1 MKRIISVI
9 LTVLLVS
16 ALAFTFAVSAED
28 EFALSVKLPET
39 FEADSTIEFSVT
51 VDKIPAGCVGAQ
63 IAFDFEGIE
72 IEADG
77 VVAKCTVEGGEI
89 DFFKVEDGVV
99 DGVIGDWKT
108 EVKAGLTVTFT
119 AKVLPDA
126 KEIKITTHDN
136 LEADGALAPVV
147 TAKST
152 LKSGDAPVVTLDG
165 IDTTGWTYVDG
176 VETGIWQ
183 SEDKNQDVGTYYYNA
198 GKVDGKYVIEFLFK
212 GELSGTADSYGNGFG
227 TNVRVWFHSNKNAEG
242 TEQIT
247 YNSFID
253 VSYNGTEMVNR
264 IAKNAATD
272 ANKAEVVYGY
282 DDEKP
287 YTVTT
292 IVPTAKDGVYVK
304 IELTEIP
311 NVVDNN
317 DVEGILTVSNKP
329 EGKENNALYAD
340 QYKTPYNGWDTNY
353 TVHFY
358 TDAPIDESSEEP
370 SEEPSVEP
378 SEEPSEESSVE
389 PSVEPS
395 EDESSKTS
403 PTTGDLGIA
412 AIALLGVIA
421 AAGVVVVRKV
431 R

>member
-16 ALAFTFAVSAED
+16 ALALTFAVSAED

-72 IEADG
+72 IKADG
-77 VVAKCTVEGGEI
+77 VVAECTAEGGEI

-99 DGVIGDWKT
+99 DGVIGDWKN
-108 EVKAGLTVTFT
+108 EIKAGLTVTFT
-119 AKVLPDA
+119 AKVLSGA
-126 KEIKITTHDN
+126 KKITITTQDG
-136 LEADGALAPVV
+136 LEADGAYAAVV

-152 LKSGDAPVVTLDG
+152 LKSGDEPVITLDN

-176 VETGIWQ
+176 INTGIWQ
-183 SEDKNQDVGTYYYNA
+183 SETENDIGAYYYNA

-212 GELSGTADSYGNGFG
+212 GELSGTADSNGNGKG
-227 TNVRVWFHSNKNAEG
+227 TNFRVWFHSNKNADG
-242 TEQIT
+242 ADQIT

-253 VSYNGTEMVNR
+253 VAYNGTGFINR
-264 IAKNAATD
+264 FMKNTVAD
-272 ANKAEVVYGY
+272 ANKAEPVYGWN
-282 DDEKP
+282 DEKP

-292 IVPTAKDGVYVK
+292 IVPTAKDGAYVK

-329 EGKENNALYAD
+329 EGKDNDALYAD
-340 QYKTPYNGWDTNY
+340 KFRTPYSGWDTNY

-358 TDAPIDESSEEP
+358 DEEPIDESSEEP

-378 SEEPSEESSVE
+378 SEEPSAESSVE
-389 PSVEPS
+389 PSK
-395 EDESSKTS
+395 DESKTS

>member
-51 VDKIPAGCVGAQ
+51 VDKIPAGCVGAPLT
-63 IAFDFEGIE
+63 FDFEGID

-99 DGVIGDWKT
+99 DGVIGDWKN
-108 EVKAGLTVTFT
+108 EIKAGLTITFKG
-119 AKVLPDA
+119 KVVSGA
-126 KEIKITTHDN
+126 KEIKITTHEG
-136 LEADGALAPVV
+136 LEADGVVAAVV

-152 LKSGDAPVVTLDG
+152 LKSGDEPVVTLDG

-176 VETGIWQ
+176 IETGLWQ
-183 SEDKNQDVGTYYYNA
+183 GETDQDVGTYYYKA

-212 GELSGTADSYGNGFG
+212 GELSGTPESFGNGNG
-227 TNVRVWFHSNKNAEG
+227 TNVRVWFHSNKNADG
-242 TEQIT
+242 ADQIT

-253 VSYNGTEMVNR
+253 VSYNGIEMVNR
-264 IAKNAATD
+264 FLKNSVTD

-311 NVVDNN
+311 NVIDND

-329 EGKENNALYAD
+329 EGKGNNALYAD
-340 QYKTPYNGWDTNY
+340 QYKTPYSGWDTNY
-353 TVHFY
+353 AVHFY
-358 TDAPIDESSEEP
+358 TDAPIEESSEEP

-378 SEEPSEESSVE
+378 SVEPSEEPSVE

-395 EDESSKTS
+395 EDESKTS

>member
-16 ALAFTFAVSAED
+16 ALALTFAVSAED

-77 VVAKCTVEGGEI
+77 VVANCTVEGGEI

-108 EVKAGLTVTFT
+108 EIKAGLTVTFK
-119 AKVLPDA
+119 AKVLSGV
-126 KEIKITTHDN
+126 KEITITTHDD
-136 LEADGALAPVV
+136 LEADGAPAAVV
-147 TAKST
+147 TAKSA
-152 LKSGDAPVVTLDG
+152 LKSGDEPVITLDN

-176 VETGIWQ
+176 INTGLWQ
-183 SEDKNQDVGTYYYNA
+183 SETENDIVAYYYNA

-212 GELSGTADSYGNGFG
+212 GELSGTAESFGNGYG
-227 TNVRVWFHSNKNAEG
+227 TNFRVWFHSNKNADG
-242 TEQIT
+242 ADQVT

-253 VSYNGTEMVNR
+253 VAYNGTEFVSRFM
-264 IAKNAATD
+264 KNAVTD
-272 ANKAEVVYGY
+272 ANKAEPVYGY

-292 IVPTAKDGVYVK
+292 VIPTAKDGAYVK
-304 IELTEIP
+304 IELSEIP

-329 EGKENNALYAD
+329 EGKDNDALYAD
-340 QYKTPYNGWDTNY
+340 KFRTPYSGWDTNY

-358 TDAPIDESSEEP
+358 EEEPVDESSEEP

-378 SEEPSEESSVE
+378 SAE

-395 EDESSKTS
+395 EDESKVS
-403 PTTGDLGIA
+403 PITGDIGIA